1 MAISAAELELY
12 RNILEQTL
20 LTGDDA
26 VVQQRSWVPDNMG
39 GGSYSWSTLASGV
52 SYRLVPREIG
62 MREEMAGGKVV
73 VHDVFECSLHW
84 DQEIDEAMRVVIGD
98 DTFEIAH
105 VDDNFSQRLTR
116 TADVVRV
123 R

>member
-1 MAISAAELELY
+1 MAISAAELAIY
-12 RNILEQTL
+12 RGILEQTL
-20 LTGDDA
+20 LGTDTCTI
-26 VVQQRSWVPDNMG
+26 QTRTWVPDTMG